1 MVTTDPDIFET
12 TAYLL
17 LDLPTNPKII
27 PPTIITNNHF
37 YQLIIISNVTTQPN
51 IT

>member
-17 LDLPTNPKII
+17 LDLPVTPKIKLK
-27 PPTIITNNHF
+27 PW
-37 YQLIIISNVTTQPN
+37 
-51 IT
+51 

>member
-17 LDLPTNPKII
+17 LDLPTNPKIMLK
-27 PPTIITNNHF
+27 PW
-37 YQLIIISNVTTQPN
+37 
-51 IT
+51 